1 LRPAHRSAGARPG
14 ARRRPR
20 RGGFSLV
27 ELMVVGAVIGLGTYV
42 ISVSYDAF
50 VPKERLN
57 TAVRSLT
64 ALLRETR
71 SQAISR
77 SLEFFVEYD
86 LDGERYRR
94 VTPFVLGGGRF
105 MEGEDDD
112 ADRAYGN
119 WQSLPD
125 GVELATVAVAGEVF
139 ESGPV
144 FARFDPRGAAS
155 DHQVVLKQPAYGN
168 FFTVEVMALTGTFKF
183 HRDVYIRE
191 APDDGDFR

>member
-1 LRPAHRSAGARPG
+1 MRRATPPFAPSNGH
-14 ARRRPR
+14 RRR
-20 RGGFSLV
+20 GFSLV
-27 ELMVVGAVIGLGTYV
+27 ELMVVAAVIGMGTYI
-42 ISVSYDAF
+42 ISISYDAF

-105 MEGEDDD
+105 DAEVNDDSE
-112 ADRAYGN
+112 RAYGN
-119 WQSLPD
+119 WQRLPD
-125 GVELATVAVAGEVF
+125 GVEFEAIAIAGEIYD
-139 ESGPV
+139 SGPV

-155 DHQVVLKQPAYGN
+155 DHQIVLKQPAYGN
-168 FFTVEVMALTGTFKF
+168 FFTIEIMALTGTFKF
-183 HRDVYIRE
+183 HRDVFLRE

>member
-1 LRPAHRSAGARPG
+1 VRRATPPFAPSNGH
-14 ARRRPR
+14 RRR
-20 RGGFSLV
+20 GFSLV
-27 ELMVVGAVIGLGTYV
+27 ELMVVAAVIGMGTYI
-42 ISVSYDAF
+42 ISISYDAF

-105 MEGEDDD
+105 DAEVNDDSE
-112 ADRAYGN
+112 RAYGN
-119 WQSLPD
+119 WQRLPD
-125 GVELATVAVAGEVF
+125 GVEFEAIAIAGEIYD
-139 ESGPV
+139 SGPV

-155 DHQVVLKQPAYGN
+155 DHQIVLKQPAYGN
-168 FFTVEVMALTGTFKF
+168 FFTIEIMALTGTFKF
-183 HRDVYIRE
+183 HRDVFLRE